1 MNTFHLSDTLLLFFW
16 NEGFVIKVVAL
27 AKRGDSSANL
37 LPGPLST
44 YFGRSISQMLEKVDG
59 LDQATDSCA
68 FS

>member
-1 MNTFHLSDTLLLFFW
+1 
-16 NEGFVIKVVAL
+16 VIKVVAL